1 MINIRD
7 VQAVID
13 AESQV
18 FFAKRAEWSPTAG
31 EREWELVAHALRV
44 LLDHGPTYVE
54 SNRHEFMAVA
64 DRQYQDGGWGP
75 SGLSRVWVSAFL
87 GLMLI
92 RANAVLNEKQLVS
105 SVQRLIDFFLE
116 RQAADGRW
124 QDPPIW
130 TDLDATSHPISFFNA
145 VRATGE
151 PYRAEDVTHSWQ
163 KGMRLVLLHMNP
175 DGGWYDP
182 DFRSPST
189 VVASGSPVEMTAHLL
204 QDAVAGDLLLKNRFQ
219 VKGSCLRAIH
229 RLHAWQAPDGSWDG
243 GNVDHT
249 MDATRT
255 LMLSSRAVKDASSTP
270 AIARAMAWILSVKNP
285 VGWGDFPGMESN
297 LERLCDGLDTL
308 FKYQAYQSGTI
319 SPLAHLWGFTC
330 QMPSM
335 TA

>member
-1 MINIRD
+1 MISIRD
-7 VQAVID
+7 VQSVID

-18 FFAKRAEWSPTAG
+18 FFAKRAEWSPTG
-31 EREWELVAHALRV
+31 GDKEWELVAHALRV
-44 LLDHGPTYVE
+44 LLDHGPTCVE

-64 DRQYQDGGWGP
+64 DRRHQDGGWG
-75 SGLSRVWVSAFL
+75 SGELSQVWISAFL

-92 RANAVLNEKQLVS
+92 RANAVLNEKQLTS

-130 TDLDATSHPISFFNA
+130 TDLDATSHPVSFFNA

-151 PYRAEDVTHSWQ
+151 PYRAEEVTHSWQ
-163 KGMRLVLLHMNP
+163 KGMRLILLHMNP

-204 QDAVAGDLLLKNRFQ
+204 QDAVVGDLLMKDRFQ
-219 VKGSCLRAIH
+219 VTGSCLRAIR
-229 RLHAWQAPDGSWDG
+229 RLHAWQALDGSWDG

-249 MDATRT
+249 MDATRA
-255 LMLSSRAVKDASSTP
+255 LMLVSRVVKDAASSSV
-270 AIARAMAWILSVKNP
+270 IARAMDWILSVKNAA
-285 VGWGDFPGMESN
+285 GWGDFPGMESN
-297 LERLCDGLDTL
+297 LERLCDGLDTVL
-308 FKYQAYQSGTI
+308 KYQAYLKQDSAELI
-319 SPLAHLWGFTC
+319 RLWGYL
-330 QMPSM
+330 PSRVSV
-335 TA
+335 